1 MGEFRH
7 SYNIM
12 DNLHDIIVIGALGS
26 VALLWAFFAIGAIAS
41 LSDTFGEHLER
52 LIERIRR

>member
-1 MGEFRH
+1 
-7 SYNIM
+7 M